1 MQGGDSQVCQVLLR
15 GRMITRFS
23 NVEVTDNL
31 EKSCFPKVMSRGQTG
46 VVSINA
52 EKSNKHSR

>member
-15 GRMITRFS
+15 GRIATRFS